1 MEQRGEYEIAAS
13 REKVWASLNDP
24 QVLGS
29 CIRGCQSIEQDGD
42 DAFVAKVK
50 AKIGPVSA
58 MFQAEIALTEIVPP
72 TSYTIGGAV
81 KGGAAGFGKG
91 SAEITLTEI
100 DAGTRLNYA
109 MKASVG
115 GKLAQIGNRL
125 VDGAARKMADDF
137 FGAFCAQ
144 VGQPDDNSASEVEQ
158 AGLIPAAEGVSS
170 TEKPRFEAAGN
181 SFIWLIA
188 FAGLAVAMILAI

>member
-1 MEQRGEYEIAAS
+1 MEQSGEYEIAAS

-29 CIRGCQSIEQDGD
+29 CIPGCQSIEQDGD

-58 MFQAEIALTEIVPP
+58 MFQAKIALTDIVPP
-72 TSYTIGGAV
+72 TNYTIGGAV
-81 KGGAAGFGKG
+81 KGGAAGFAKG

-144 VGQPDDNSASEVEQ
+144 VVQSGGNSASEVEQ
-158 AGLIPAAEGVSS
+158 AAPTSPAEVTST
-170 TEKPRFEAAGN
+170 TEKRRFEVAGN

-188 FAGLAVAMILAI
+188 FAGLAVALILAI